1 MVMLELVVERLES
14 RRELASSEAQ
24 PMYMFG

>member
-1 MVMLELVVERLES
+1 MVMLELVVEALER

-24 PMYMFG
+24 PRYIFG